1 MKCPKCGINLLE
13 HVDVCPFCKTHI
25 PKEAEKAE
33 PQEKQSSAS
42 VSKPSQNT
50 GRYSAI
56 DPSRDSYDFDL
67 QYTLTFRDSGEI
79 KQAIADMD
87 AGISYDQNK
96 KKISTEHKTSSEPRY
111 TLEEMQA
118 AALRAQERREHR
130 KNGKHTKRRIS
141 HFEKRNSDAL
151 RAAKPIKKRPGDE
164 DRPTHNKSRKGL
176 FIGAGVLAFVVAI
189 IVGLVNVF
197 AYFAHKTPEYPTVY
211 TKGNELYSYYN
222 GKEAML
228 SSNFVTIEY
237 ETQNTDNDAQ
247 ADKTSSSK
255 SSSSSKKKTEFKD
268 PKDAQKTKI
277 TKKDLIK
284 ISEDGSVVYFLE
296 NVNLNS
302 KSGDLVSYINGKKK
316 SKTVIAQNVYYD
328 FIVSKTGSSVLYLKN
343 ADENGAHGEL
353 CLWNLEGKTDK
364 KVDTDITS
372 GNFKLSQ
379 DNLCA
384 IYIKNFNPIVHT
396 GDLFYASFAEGAG
409 DPKRLDEKVAYV
421 FGTASKGKIY
431 FYAKNYDTK
440 TGTYDLYVQ
449 SESEGPKAIAEKAFS
464 SPLISEKHE
473 SAYVYSNYNNNFQ
486 TLNYVDMTN
495 GGNIKLADQVTE
507 IIKVRNDEGAVVF
520 STAYDT
526 DKADYYFV
534 SAKSPNPQKVATA
547 VNVTALSQDSGMKA
561 FSASDD
567 FSTIAYIG
575 GYDADTKKGALYTMS
590 IINDYSGSE
599 KRISDDAYSCNVS
612 SDGAVI
618 RFASGYNAET
628 NTVNIVSYS
637 NSNTLKL
644 AENVGMG
651 AFTFDKTGNYAI
663 YASDFNTESS
673 DGVSR
678 AKVNTVNK
686 KAKIKSLDENVS
698 AYGLKTDG
706 TVILKKVDNGNA
718 ALYKTKIKGGTP
730 KVFAE
735 GVTDVLSY

>member
-1 MKCPKCGINLLE
+1 MKLMKCPKCGINLLE
-13 HVDVCPFCKTHI
+13 HVDVCPFCKTPI

-33 PQEKQSSAS
+33 PEEKQTPAS

-87 AGISYDQNK
+87 AGISYDLNK

-151 RAAKPIKKRPGDE
+151 RAAKPIKKRSDDE
-164 DRPTHNKSRKGL
+164 DRPKHNKSHKGL
-176 FIGAGVLAFVVAI
+176 FIGAGVLVLVVAI

-222 GKEAML
+222 GKEALL

-237 ETQNTDNDAQ
+237 EAQNTGNEKQ
-247 ADKTSSSK
+247 SDKTSSN
-255 SSSSSKKKTEFKD
+255 SKKKTEFKD
-268 PKDAQKTKI
+268 PKDVKKAKI

-328 FIVSKTGSSVLYLKN
+328 FNVSKTVHPFSSEN
-343 ADENGAHGEL
+343 ADENGSHGEL

-379 DNLCA
+379 DSLCA

-396 GDLFYASFAEGAG
+396 GDLFFASFAEGAG

-464 SPLISEKHE
+464 SPLISEKLE

-486 TLNYVDMTN
+486 TLNYVDLTN
-495 GGNIKLADQVTE
+495 GGNTKLADQVTE
-507 IIKVRNDEGAVVF
+507 IVKVRNDEGAVVF

-547 VNVTALSQDSGMKA
+547 INVTALSQDSGMKA

-612 SDGAVI
+612 SDGAII

-637 NSNTLKL
+637 NSNT
-644 AENVGMG
+644 
-651 AFTFDKTGNYAI
+651 I
-663 YASDFNTESS
+663 
-673 DGVSR
+673 
-678 AKVNTVNK
+678 
-686 KAKIKSLDENVS
+686 KACRKRG
-698 AYGLKTDG
+698 YGC
-706 TVILKKVDNGNA
+706 VYIR
-718 ALYKTKIKGGTP
+718 
-730 KVFAE
+730 
-735 GVTDVLSY
+735 

>member
-13 HVDVCPFCKTHI
+13 HIDVCPFCKTPI
-25 PKEAEKAE
+25 PKEKENEAEI
-33 PQEKQSSAS
+33 QETIEQQTSTGLN
-42 VSKPSQNT
+42 KPSQNT

-87 AGISYDQNK
+87 AGISYDLNK

-118 AALRAQERREHR
+118 AALRAQERREMR
-130 KNGKHTKRRIS
+130 KNGKHPKRKSS
-141 HFEKRNSDAL
+141 HINKRNTDAL
-151 RAAKPIKKRPGDE
+151 RAAKPVKQKSTD
-164 DRPTHNKSRKGL
+164 DRKTKGKSHKGL
-176 FIGAGVLAFVVAI
+176 FIGAGVLVFVVAI

-211 TKGNELYSYYN
+211 TKGNELYSYYG
-222 GKEAML
+222 GKEALL

-237 ETQNTDNDAQ
+237 EAQNSQNTSQND
-247 ADKTSSSK
+247 K
-255 SSSSSKKKTEFKD
+255 SSSSSKKTTEFKD
-268 PKDAQKTKI
+268 PKDSKNTRI
-277 TKKDLIK
+277 TKKDLVK
-284 ISEDGSVVYFLE
+284 ISEDGSVVYFIE
-296 NVNLNS
+296 NVNFNT

-316 SKTVIAQNVYYD
+316 SRTVIAQNVYYD
-328 FIVSKTGSSVLYLKN
+328 FTVNKTGSAVLYLKN
-343 ADENGAHGEL
+343 ADDSGSHGEL
-353 CLWNLEGKTDK
+353 CLWNLESKSDK
-364 KVDTDITS
+364 NVDTDITA

-379 DNLCA
+379 DSLCA

-409 DPKRLDEKVAYV
+409 EPKRLDEKVAYV

-440 TGTYDLYVQ
+440 TGTYDLYIQ
-449 SESEGPKAIAEKAFS
+449 SDSEGPKALAEKGFS
-464 SPLISEKHE
+464 APKISEKLE
-473 SAYVYSNYNNNFQ
+473 SAYVYSNYSNNFQ
-486 TLNYVDMTN
+486 TLNYVDLST
-495 GGNIKLADQVTE
+495 GGNTKLAEQVTE
-507 IIKVRNDEGAVVF
+507 IVKVRNDEGAVVF

-547 VNVTALSQDSGMKA
+547 INVSALSQDSGMKA
-561 FSASDD
+561 FDTSDD

-575 GYDADTKKGALYTMS
+575 GYDPETKRGALYTMS
-590 IINDYSGSE
+590 VINDYAGSE

-612 SDGAVI
+612 SDGSIV

-628 NTVNIVSYS
+628 NTVSIVSYS

-644 AENVGMG
+644 AENAGMG
-651 AFTFDKTGNYAI
+651 AFTFDKSGAYVI
-663 YASDFNTESS
+663 YASDFNNESE
-673 DGVSR
+673 DGVSK
-678 AKVNTVNK
+678 AKINTVTK
-686 KAKIKSLDENVS
+686 KAKIKNLDEGVS
-698 AYGLKTDG
+698 AYGLKNDG
-706 TVILKKVDNGNA
+706 TVILKKVDNGSA
-718 ALYKTKIKGGTP
+718 SLCRTKLKGGTP

-735 GVTDVLSY
+735 GITDVLSY